1 MPEKELYTKKDKA
14 PLDIGK
20 CGIILLARVLDVR
33 KHLKLYEKRISA
45 ALKNKNK
52 GCPRKAALI
61 DPSLK

>member
-33 KHLKLYEKRISA
+33 KHLKLYERISA

-52 GCPRKAALI
+52 GYPRRAALI
-61 DPSLK
+61 DSSLK

>member
-45 ALKNKNK
+45 ALKNKI
-52 GCPRKAALI
+52 RAAQERQPL
-61 DPSLK
+61 